1 MIALLTKSLH
11 VLGMIALASFAP
23 TVAWRRAD
31 RTWQRSLVVAIHVT
45 AMGVVLGLLITAQIV
60 FRLDAFVRSSLPL
73 LRALWLP
80 ILGVLIDATAW
91 SAWFFARTLRR
102 PDERPLF
109 DSSTAPVRTGLD
121 RFTRAGIDV
130 SRTPLYLVLGSPAGG
145 IREFFAAAHVEL
157 AVLPQP
163 EESDEAV
170 QVCGNREAIYVCCRD
185 VSLLGT
191 FTREAARARVERRQV
206 ELAGRSRISRSP
218 AHLWTD
224 RAAGAGPAKSGAAG
238 TATGSTSSQSRTLAG
253 SAAGTAAGTGASGGP
268 TGSGAGGTAVAIA
281 PSSNSPGG
289 VSSSADQATVERL
302 NQTITDLESLT
313 DERSTGSETVM
324 QPTKA
329 PSPLLRLDPVEAEQC
344 LERLD
349 AVCRELAERRRPFCP
364 INGVLVMV
372 PLDAAD
378 DTELADHVG
387 MRVER
392 DLQTVAAATETSVSA
407 QWIFCDLDQ
416 CRGSHAFLDRFPAT
430 QRHRRLGA
438 CLPAAPPSEPD
449 AEAEGIDRAVR
460 WICDE
465 LFPPLGY
472 RLMRRDVATPA
483 DDRLMSQENRRIH
496 RLVDVMR
503 GRREGM
509 SRMLRRAV
517 AAAEGRVRLRGCF
530 IAATGVSAASGQAFA
545 EGCIPF
551 ILDLQNEVQWSPE
564 RRRRDRWQRRAAI
577 AIYFAVAAATVVTI
591 VWSLSSF

>member
-1 MIALLTKSLH
+1 MIGLLTQSLH

-31 RTWQRSLVVAIHVT
+31 RAWQRSLVVAIHVT
-45 AMGVVLGLLITAQIV
+45 AMGIVLGLLSAAQVV

-80 ILGVLIDATAW
+80 ILGVLIYATAW

-109 DSSTAPVRTGLD
+109 DSATATVRTGLD

-130 SRTPLYLVLGSPAGG
+130 SRTPLYLILGSPAGG

-206 ELAGRSRISRSP
+206 ELAGRTRISRSP
-218 AHLWTD
+218 AHLWAD
-224 RAAGAGPAKSGAAG
+224 RAGASGASGASATATAATGSASSQTRSPAGSVAAG
-238 TATGSTSSQSRTLAG
+238 TPAG
-253 SAAGTAAGTGASGGP
+253 SN
-268 TGSGAGGTAVAIA
+268 AGGTAVAIA
-281 PSSNSPGG
+281 PGTNSAGG
-289 VSSSADQATVERL
+289 LSPTVDQAAADQATLERL
-302 NQTITDLESLT
+302 NRTFTDLETLT
-313 DERSTGSETVM
+313 DERSSESATVL
-324 QPTKA
+324 QPKK
-329 PSPLLRLDPVEAEQC
+329 PSSPLLRLDPVEAEQC

-349 AVCRELAERRRPFCP
+349 AVCRELAERRRPYCP

-416 CRGSHAFLDRFPAT
+416 CQGSHAFLDRFPET
-430 QRHRRLGA
+430 QRHRRLGT
-438 CLPAAPPSEPD
+438 CLPAPPPSEPD

-472 RLMRRDVATPA
+472 RLMRRDVAAPS

-503 GRREGM
+503 GRRAGM

-517 AAAEGRVRLRGCF
+517 ATAEGRVRLRGCF

-551 ILDLQNEVQWSPE
+551 VLDLQNEVQWSRD

-577 AIYFAVAAATVVTI
+577 AIYFAVAAATVLTV

>member
-1 MIALLTKSLH
+1 M
-11 VLGMIALASFAP
+11 
-23 TVAWRRAD
+23 
-31 RTWQRSLVVAIHVT
+31 
-45 AMGVVLGLLITAQIV
+45 
-60 FRLDAFVRSSLPL
+60 
-73 LRALWLP
+73 
-80 ILGVLIDATAW
+80 
-91 SAWFFARTLRR
+91 
-102 PDERPLF
+102 
-109 DSSTAPVRTGLD
+109 
-121 RFTRAGIDV
+121 
-130 SRTPLYLVLGSPAGG
+130 
-145 IREFFAAAHVEL
+145 
-157 AVLPQP
+157 
-163 EESDEAV
+163 
-170 QVCGNREAIYVCCRD
+170 
-185 VSLLGT
+185 
-191 FTREAARARVERRQV
+191 
-206 ELAGRSRISRSP
+206 
-218 AHLWTD
+218 
-224 RAAGAGPAKSGAAG
+224 
-238 TATGSTSSQSRTLAG
+238 
-253 SAAGTAAGTGASGGP
+253 
-268 TGSGAGGTAVAIA
+268 
-281 PSSNSPGG
+281 
-289 VSSSADQATVERL
+289 
-302 NQTITDLESLT
+302 TDLETLT
-313 DERSTGSETVM
+313 DERSTDSETVL

-329 PSPLLRLDPVEAEQC
+329 ASSLLRLDPVEAEQC

-364 INGVLVMV
+364 VNGVLVMV

-416 CRGSHAFLDRFPAT
+416 CRGSHAFLDRFPET

-472 RLMRRDVATPA
+472 RLMRRDVAAPA

-530 IAATGVSAASGQAFA
+530 IAATGASAASGQAFA

-577 AIYFAVAAATVVTI
+577 AIYFAVAAATVVTV